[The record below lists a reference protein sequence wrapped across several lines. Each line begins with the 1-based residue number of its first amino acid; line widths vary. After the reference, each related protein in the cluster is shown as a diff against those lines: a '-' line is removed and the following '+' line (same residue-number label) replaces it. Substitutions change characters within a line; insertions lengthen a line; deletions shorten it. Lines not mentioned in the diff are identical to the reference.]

1 MTSAFAAVLFDF
13 GGVFTDSPFHAV
25 HDFGKALGIDAGE
38 VTELVF
44 GSYEHDS
51 DHPWHRLERGEITLE
66 NARELILASSE
77 GRGVRVDIYDL
88 FARMAGNNAGAD
100 SKRAL
105 VERVRGLKAEGYT
118 LGIIT
123 NNVVEFGDGW
133 RGLIPVD
140 ELFDFVV
147 DSSSAG
153 MRKPDP
159 RIYQLGMRKP
169 DPRIYQLA
177 LAQLGG
183 IEPQCTVYLDDYQ
196 ANVDVARDLGMRGIT
211 VGADVETTIR
221 DLDAVLH
228 EQGGQP

>member
-1 MTSAFAAVLFDF
+1 MNRAFAAVLFDF

-25 HDFGKALGIDAGE
+25 HDFGKALGVGAGE

-77 GRGVRVDIYDL
+77 ERGVRVDIYDL

-100 SKRAL
+100 SKQPL

-159 RIYQLGMRKP
+159 RIYQL
-169 DPRIYQLA
+169 A

-183 IEPQCTVYLDDYQ
+183 IEPQHTVYLDDYQ

-221 DLDAVLH
+221 DLDAVLQ
-228 EQGGQP
+228 EQGG

>member
-1 MTSAFAAVLFDF
+1 MSRAFEAVLFDF

-25 HDFGKALGIDAGE
+25 HDFGKELGIEAGK

-44 GSYEHDS
+44 GSYEKDGE
-51 DHPWHRLERGEITLE
+51 HPWHRLERGEISLE
-66 NARELILASSE
+66 DTRELILSASE
-77 GRGVRVDIYDL
+77 EKGTRVDIYDL

-100 SKRAL
+100 SRQPL
-105 VERVRGLKAEGYT
+105 VERVRGLKQEGYT

-147 DSSSAG
+147 DSSSVG
-153 MRKPDP
+153 
-159 RIYQLGMRKP
+159 LRKP

-177 LAQLGG
+177 FEKLDGLDPTKA
-183 IEPQCTVYLDDYQ
+183 VYLDDYQ
-196 ANVDVARDLGMRGIT
+196 ANVDVACELGMRGIT
-211 VGADVETTIR
+211 VGTDVEATIR
-221 DLDAVLH
+221 ELDSVLRGDLI
-228 EQGGQP
+228 P